1 MKGNISK
8 AKRNVPT
15 MISQLADDVGYLK
28 KTEASATYIPQIITN
43 IQSCKVSTAKGKFY
57 LTTARGGKLYIG
69 GDPETVS
76 LSGLMTPT
84 EDTSAA
90 TKKYVDDTAPT
101 KVSQLEND
109 SKFIQNLSENPEQ
122 QIRINSPSFTLGTVT
137 TTISTRGFSVT
148 DSLNNEYISV
158 LENESGEGIG
168 SLTLKYLATPKAKT
182 DAANKQYVDSAIA
195 SVKNPYTL
203 IEEITVSEDTTSIER
218 NAEPNGTAYAFTDVY
233 YEIETVKG
241 SGTGT
246 ILVSC
251 NENLTCGQHACIV
264 TSAGRFASGFI
275 KIEHGFLT
283 TEFVNFATK
292 RDTVANKVSK
302 PFMVLS
308 KEAEKITQLRFHV
321 TGVPTLIPIP
331 AGTKIRIYGVRI

>member
-28 KTEASATYIPQIITN
+28 KTEASATYIPQMITDT
-43 IQSCKVSTAKGKFY
+43 QSCEVSTAKGKFY

-69 GDPETVS
+69 GDPETVF
-76 LSGLMTPT
+76 LNGLMTPT

-90 TKKYVDDTAPT
+90 TKKYVDD
-101 KVSQLEND
+101 KVS
-109 SKFIQNLSENPEQ
+109 
-122 QIRINSPSFTLGTVT
+122 
-137 TTISTRGFSVT
+137 
-148 DSLNNEYISV
+148 
-158 LENESGEGIG
+158 
-168 SLTLKYLATPKAKT
+168 A
-182 DAANKQYVDSAIA
+182 
-195 SVKNPYTL
+195 KNPYTL
-203 IEEITVSEDTTSIER
+203 IEEITVSEDTTRIER

-251 NENLTCGQHACIV
+251 NENLTCGKHASIIV

-283 TEFVNFATK
+283 TEFVGASGKKDN
-292 RDTVANKVSK
+292 VANRSS
-302 PFMVLS
+302 FALMVLS
-308 KEAEKITQLRFHV
+308 KEAEKITKLIFHV
-321 TGVPTLIPIP
+321 SGVPTLIPMP

>member
-1 MKGNISK
+1 MAFTFSWTDKQTGEYILASDINSLAGGIEETQAEFSK
-8 AKRNVPT
+8 YITR
-15 MISQLADDVGYLK
+15 AD
-28 KTEASATYIPQIITN
+28 A
-43 IQSCKVSTAKGKFY
+43 VSTFLPSTVTSTEY
-57 LTTARGGKLYIG
+57 LEVGSTGGKLYIG
-69 GDPETVS
+69 AVRGGTIEIYSDNGTLNITGV
-76 LSGLMTPT
+76 TYPT
-84 EDTSAA
+84 SDTDAA
-90 TKKYVDDTAPT
+90 TKKYVDD
-101 KVSQLEND
+101 KVS
-109 SKFIQNLSENPEQ
+109 
-122 QIRINSPSFTLGTVT
+122 
-137 TTISTRGFSVT
+137 
-148 DSLNNEYISV
+148 
-158 LENESGEGIG
+158 
-168 SLTLKYLATPKAKT
+168 A
-182 DAANKQYVDSAIA
+182 
-195 SVKNPYTL
+195 KNPYTL
-203 IEEITVSEDTTSIER
+203 IEEITVSEDTPSIER

-233 YEIETVKG
+233 YEIQTVKG

-251 NENLTCGQHACIV
+251 NGNLTCGQHACIV

-292 RDTVANKVSK
+292 IDTVANKVSR

>member
-28 KTEASATYIPQIITN
+28 KTEASATYIPQIITDT
-43 IQSCKVSTAKGKFY
+43 QSCEVSTAKGKFY

-90 TKKYVDDTAPT
+90 TKKYVDGKVSGISVPI

-109 SKFIQNLSENPEQ
+109 EKYIKNTGTDIDEERRVVKIGDSGLYSLDLEAYQVH
-122 QIRINSPSFTLGTVT
+122 INS
-137 TTISTRGFSVT
+137 
-148 DSLNNEYISV
+148 
-158 LENESGEGIG
+158 ESSGYVAITNLQDPA
-168 SLTLKYLATPKAKT
+168 SDR

-203 IEEITVSEDTTSIER
+203 IEEITVSEDTPSIER

-251 NENLTCGQHACIV
+251 NGNLTCGQHACIV

-292 RDTVANKVSK
+292 IDTVANKVSR